1 VLQSGPIGSSN
12 DYWLEKRSA
21 FEPGRW
27 DKVVGGDVYF
37 AARNFGS
44 FATFKPMRRASSK
57 VSTFVLSASRP
68 RIAIGKVVQSER
80 KIRSEGEDDE
90 PLADYQR

>member
-1 VLQSGPIGSSN
+1 MSRHVAWTEGQLREAQGRKNTGGWSVEQRGRGESRGSATMG
-12 DYWLEKRSA
+12 L
-21 FEPGRW
+21 
-27 DKVVGGDVYF
+27 
-37 AARNFGS
+37 
-44 FATFKPMRRASSK
+44 ATFTAMRRASSK